1 MIIGIC
7 GKSGCGK
14 STLAR
19 TLIEHYENAI
29 HLDIDKVGHKALMN
43 QEVKSELIKSYG
55 NDILNGENIDR
66 KKLGEI
72 VFNSRLEMK
81 NLSDITW
88 KYMQIE
94 IDKFLI
100 DNKDKIIILDWLLLP
115 ISKYFDKCDVKVLLD
130 IPYEVRKERAIKRDN
145 ITEEAFDLREK
156 ASISFDTNKF
166 DYVIN
171 DNSNVEIKR
180 LVKLIWQKFYIQEVL
195 ILLQRDI
202 WILLNK
208 PVTCLMK

>member
-29 HLDIDKVGHKALMN
+29 HLDIDKVGHNALMIE
-43 QEVKSELIKSYG
+43 EVKNELVKSYDK
-55 NDILNGENIDR
+55 DILNGENIDR

-130 IPYEVRKERAIKRDN
+130 IPYEARKERAIKRDN

-166 DYVIN
+166 DYIIN
-171 DNSNVEIKR
+171 DNSKLEIKR
-180 LVKLIWQKFYIQEVL
+180 LVKLI
-195 ILLQRDI
+195 
-202 WILLNK
+202 
-208 PVTCLMK
+208 

>member
-1 MIIGIC
+1 MIISIC

-19 TLIEHYENAI
+19 TLIEQYENAI
-29 HLDIDKVGHKALMN
+29 HLDIDKVGHRALMN
-43 QEVKSELIKSYG
+43 QEVKSELIKNYG
-55 NDILNGENIDR
+55 NDILIGENIDR
-66 KKLGEI
+66 KKLGKI

-94 IDKFLI
+94 IDKFLA

-130 IPYEVRKERAIKRDN
+130 IPYEIRKERAIKRDN
-145 ITEEAFDLREK
+145 ITKEAFDLREK
-156 ASISFDTNKF
+156 ASISFDENKF

-171 DNSNVEIKR
+171 DNSKVEIKR
-180 LVKLIWQKFYIQEVL
+180 LVKLI
-195 ILLQRDI
+195 
-202 WILLNK
+202 
-208 PVTCLMK
+208 